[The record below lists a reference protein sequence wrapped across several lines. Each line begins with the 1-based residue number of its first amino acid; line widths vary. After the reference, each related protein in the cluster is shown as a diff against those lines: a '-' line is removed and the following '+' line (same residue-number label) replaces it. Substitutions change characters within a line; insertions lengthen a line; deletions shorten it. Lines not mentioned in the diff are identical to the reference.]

1 MTAADGDLSAAR
13 VHRPA
18 LLKAPLLERDIGHAI
33 AFFGDE
39 PHTFNDVAHERTA
52 GCRVRQKVDDVLE
65 HLAIF
70 VGGQET
76 LDTLEHHGK
85 FSPNSVYF
93 SSVA

>member
-1 MTAADGDLSAAR
+1 MTAAGGDLGAAPIHRSA
-13 VHRPA
+13 P
-18 LLKAPLLERDIGHAI
+18 LKAPLLERDEGHSI
-33 AFFGDE
+33 TLFGDE